1 MIDSFS
7 VNFPSLSNLYS
18 EASKSLTI
26 KEWPKDFQFQGHRG
40 ARGLLPENTIPSFL
54 KSLAL
59 GIHTLELDVVISQDK
74 QVVVSHEPWFNPDIC
89 SLPDGTPVTP
99 GNAHLH
105 LIYQM
110 PYEEVKKFDCGKR
123 GNPKFKQ
130 QIPQPAYKPL
140 LKEVI
145 EAADEYAKQHHQPL
159 PTFNI
164 EIKTEHEAA
173 GDGLYQ
179 PPPTEFVKLVH
190 EIIEL
195 TGTETR
201 VIVQSFDVRIL
212 KVYKKLYPNI
222 TLSYLISHPA
232 TVTSKLKLLGFT
244 PNIYATNYMITSTG
258 IIEQVH
264 NRGMKIFVWT
274 VNDKLSM
281 VRLINMGVD
290 GIITDYPN
298 LAAELLNSRL

>member
-1 MIDSFS
+1 MSEPFS
-7 VNFPSLSNLYS
+7 VNLPSFPSLYS
-18 EASKSLTI
+18 EASKLLTV
-26 KEWPKDFQFQGHRG
+26 KEWPKDFHFQGHRG
-40 ARGLLPENTIPSFL
+40 ARGLRPENTIPSFL
-54 KSLAL
+54 RSLEL

-89 SLPDGTPVTP
+89 SFPDGTPVIP
-99 GNAHLH
+99 SNAHKH

-145 EAADEYAKQHHQPL
+145 EAADDYAKQHQQPL

-164 EIKTEHEAA
+164 EIKTENEAA

-179 PPPTEFVKLVH
+179 PPPTEFVKLVQD
-190 EIIEL
+190 IIEL
-195 TGTETR
+195 TGTEKR
-201 VIVQSFDVRIL
+201 VIVQSFDIRIL

-222 TLSYLISHPA
+222 TLSYLLINPT

-244 PNIYATNYMITSTG
+244 PSIYTPNYMLVTEAL
-258 IIEQVH
+258 IEQVH

-274 VNDKLSM
+274 VNEKTVM
-281 VRLINMGVD
+281 VKYINMGVD

-298 LAAELLNSRL
+298 LAAELLNLRL